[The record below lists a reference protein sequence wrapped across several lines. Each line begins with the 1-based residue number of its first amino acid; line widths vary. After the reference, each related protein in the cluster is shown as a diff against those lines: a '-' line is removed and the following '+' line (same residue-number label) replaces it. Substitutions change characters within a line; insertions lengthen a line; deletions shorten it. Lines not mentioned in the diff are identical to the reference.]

1 MGRLVTLEEL
11 KALADA
17 ARNDL
22 FAQAKEVGR
31 DPKIYLHWTA
41 GRYDTDYPDYHI
53 CITGEGKIVLMAPL
67 TETLPHTWHRNSGAI
82 GIALDCAYGATSGDL
97 GDYPPTG
104 DQIEA
109 MAQVV
114 AVLAKALWLTIDR
127 DRVLTHAEAA
137 DNIDG
142 LLPEGD
148 EYGPNADCER
158 WDLQYLGTPD
168 SPAWTT
174 DYDDPRTGGNV
185 LRGKANW
192 YRQQFKARMR
202 P

>member
-1 MGRLVTLEEL
+1 MGRLVTLEEIRQ
-11 KALADA
+11 LADA
-17 ARNDL
+17 ARNEI
-22 FAQAKEVGR
+22 FEQAREMGR

-41 GRYDTDYPDYHI
+41 GRYEADFDDYHI
-53 CITGEGKIVLMAPL
+53 CITGTGKIVLMDQL
-67 TETLPHTWHRNSGAI
+67 TETLPHTWRRNSGAI
-82 GIALDCAYGATSGDL
+82 GVALDCAYGATSEDL
-97 GDYPPTG
+97 GSYPPTAA
-104 DQIEA
+104 QIEA

-114 AVLAKALWLTIDR
+114 AALADGLWLTIDR

-137 DNIDG
+137 DNIDS

-148 EYGPNADCER
+148 EYGPCNGCER
-158 WDLQYLGTPD
+158 WDLQYLGTPE

-174 DYDDPRTGGNV
+174 NYDSPRTGGNV

>member
-1 MGRLVTLEEL
+1 MGRLVTIKEL

-17 ARNDL
+17 ARNEL
-22 FAQAKEVGR
+22 FAQAREMGR

-41 GRYDTDYPDYHI
+41 GRYETDFPDYHI
-53 CITGEGKIVLMAPL
+53 CITGDGKLVLMADL
-67 TETLPHTWHRNSGAI
+67 IETLAHTWQRNTAAI
-82 GIALDCAYGATSGDL
+82 GVALCCAYGATTDDL
-97 GDYPPTG
+97 GDYPPTVA
-104 DQIEA
+104 QIEA
-109 MAQVV
+109 MAQVI
-114 AVLAKALWLTIDR
+114 AVLADGLWLTIDR
-127 DRVLTHAEAA
+127 DRVMTHAEAA

-174 DYDDPRTGGNV
+174 DYDDPHTGGNV

-192 YRQQFKARMR
+192 YRNEWRK
-202 P
+202 